1 MVSEYIILGWLS
13 HIRSVFFHNDNTK
26 SLFLGLL
33 LFWGFVLSPCFH
45 LLLWRLLLY
54 TYWIFF
60 ACFWYLLSPSGFL
73 SFLFYLIVFFFPSF
87 LCAVTCEAFY
97 VFICSHI
104 LFSESSFLKWFSSFN
119 SLQSYY
125 LPLNFPINI
134 HVALWHIMW
143 FL

>member
-73 SFLFYLIVFFFPSF
+73 SFLFYLIVFFFP
-87 LCAVTCEAFY
+87 LFY
-97 VFICSHI
+97 VLLPVRHFMF
-104 LFSESSFLKWFSSFN
+104 LFALIFSSVNLHFWN
-119 SLQSYY
+119 DFLLLILYRVTTY
-125 LPLNFPINI
+125 L
-134 HVALWHIMW
+134 WT
-143 FL
+143 FLLIFM